1 MKSKLMP
8 TTIVLD
14 VFSWLVAV
22 SGVFRA
28 GVFVIFEAKDA
39 SAWISAV
46 TALLGAFLLAALI
59 RMIASIGQILFDSK
73 VEFIRVRVAIEKSMA
88 ILEKN
93 ETGLEQINC
102 DSKDISQ
109 NIHQIRTFFEQI
121 EKHLDLKK

>member
-8 TTIVLD
+8 TTIVLN

-22 SGVFRA
+22 SGVLKV

-39 SAWISAV
+39 NAWISAV

-59 RMIASIGQILFDSK
+59 RMAASIGQILFDSK
-73 VEFIRVRVAIEKSMA
+73 VEVIRVRTAIEKSIA

-93 ETGLEQINC
+93 GAGLEQINC

-109 NIHQIRTFFEQI
+109 NINQIKTFFERI
-121 EKHLDLKK
+121 ERHLDLKK